1 MCLAVR
7 LVRRFLS
14 SVGLAI
20 EVKNI
25 VLPFVAHLDMHLQE
39 RLLDKNLKKL
49 LRLNLTIAIEV
60 NVIDK
65 T

>member
-1 MCLAVR
+1 MSLAVR

-25 VLPFVAHLDMHLQE
+25 VLPFVARLDMHLQE

-49 LRLNLTIAIEV
+49 LRPNLTIAIEV